1 MTISVHNLP
10 FPGTKERRTPK
21 KFYDELNDFVKATLR
36 HITKDGQIQTD
47 FLEIT
52 KLSLQRSKRAAKK
65 ELSKLYQDEKQQ
77 PIT

>member
-1 MTISVHNLP
+1 MTIWVPNLS

-21 KFYDELNDFVKATLR
+21 RFYDEVDDFVKAALR

-47 FLEIT
+47 LLEIT
-52 KLSLQRSKRAAKK
+52 KLSLQRSKRAAEK